1 MWNGNDNA
9 RTTTKKS
16 KKGFG
21 GIKVKWHLPLFS
33 SASKRNTNGSHTP
46 PCAVAWWYLLV
57 VFSYIFSHWV
67 IQNYNMH
74 AALVLQ
80 IPEGIISPL
89 CSRATP
95 KVSYFV
101 QNKCPWYGRGIF
113 YLIQCFHSFIILYW
127 IYWWSNFGWK
137 RRPTYL
143 SKVYEI
149 EFWEGLFKKLVSTTC
164 FKLFVSGIIL
174 LFKQGGITHN
184 YHELLSIIVLIIKN
198 QSQALNPTNKLLQN
212 K

>member
-1 MWNGNDNA
+1 MEATRLHVQLPD
-9 RTTTKKS
+9 
-16 KKGFG
+16 
-21 GIKVKWHLPLFS
+21 GICLWFS
-33 SASKRNTNGSHTP
+33 LT
-46 PCAVAWWYLLV
+46 
-57 VFSYIFSHWV
+57 FFSHWV

-137 RRPTYL
+137 RRPMYL